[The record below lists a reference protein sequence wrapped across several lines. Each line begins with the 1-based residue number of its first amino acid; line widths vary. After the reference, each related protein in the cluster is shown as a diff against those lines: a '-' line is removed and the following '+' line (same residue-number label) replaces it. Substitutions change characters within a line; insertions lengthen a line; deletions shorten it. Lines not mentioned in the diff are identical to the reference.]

1 MKLRMI
7 KLIDFKEELDGKKP
21 ILSKEDRE
29 FIKSNQVWLKDHYMI
44 SLIPV
49 EKNFTTDLRLGDAF
63 NKTVNS
69 ENFNTEIMTT
79 PYEMEQ
85 LTRMANLLNVSPI
98 ERNIF
103 IITLR
108 LFEDAVELNNHRGFC
123 DYKNKTDMYVSFAR
137 FCDYK
142 NKIDM
147 YDSFAPIKKRM
158 LNEAIV
164 YNYIIGQYND
174 MYKDE

>member
-29 FIKSNQVWLKDHYMI
+29 FIKSNQVWLKDHYMG

-49 EKNFTTDLRLGDAF
+49 DQNFTELKLGKAF
-63 NKTVNS
+63 NEVVNS
-69 ENFNTEIMTT
+69 NGNLENVMDT
-79 PYEMEQ
+79 PYEMDR
-85 LTRMANLLNVSPI
+85 LIRMAKIMNVSPI
-98 ERNIF
+98 ERNIY
-103 IITLR
+103 IISMC
-108 LFEDAVELNNHRGFC
+108 LFEDAMEMNKHRA
-123 DYKNKTDMYVSFAR
+123 DMYVSFAR

-142 NKIDM
+142 NET
-147 YDSFAPIKKRM
+147 IKKRM
-158 LNEAIV
+158 FNEAIV
-164 YNYIIGQYND
+164 YNYIVSIYND

>member
-1 MKLRMI
+1 MKKLRMI
-7 KLIDFKEELDGKKP
+7 KLIDFKEELDGNKP

-29 FIKSNQVWLKDHYMI
+29 FIKIDPVWIKDHYMV

-49 EKNFTTDLRLGDAF
+49 EKNFTILGLGDAF

-69 ENFNTEIMTT
+69 DSFNEKIMAT

-123 DYKNKTDMYVSFAR
+123 EFKNKCMQ
-137 FCDYK
+137 
-142 NKIDM
+142 I
-147 YDSFAPIKKRM
+147 SFAPIKHS
-158 LNEAIV
+158 LFNEAIV
-164 YNYIIGQYND
+164 YNYIVGQYND
-174 MYKDE
+174 MNK